1 MSSELMPSLLR
12 LTLFTSITVLILLA
26 IRVPLRRFFG
36 AGAAYQAWLLVPLV
50 TMVACL
56 PTRTTPVL
64 QVAAA
69 MRTVRVLATRMVP
82 APSLQIDLLLVV
94 WAAGALALAG
104 WFLHAHQA
112 FRRAAGT
119 LRQAGGVYLSAGDA
133 GPASVGLLR
142 PIVIVPHDFMQRYG
156 AAEQALVIAHE
167 QVHIAR
173 RDALANL
180 LQAAFQCLF
189 WFNPLVHL
197 AALRFRQDQELSCD
211 ARVMAHHPGQRR
223 TYAEALLKSHRRA
236 PLQDGINCH
245 WQTHHPIKERLMQL
259 QSSAPRLSRRIAGR
273 WLVGLLAAGAMFG
286 TLAARAEPAAPVY
299 AVAMTIDAGGTQASP
314 RVLAKG
320 GEQFAVASGA
330 WRIEMTVRGAKEAG
344 NVWVVSKVYKD
355 GKVVGAPN
363 LLAHLNEQVGVK
375 VGDSVDPF
383 ALSMVVTQQP

>member
-1 MSSELMPSLLR
+1 MPSLLR
-12 LTLFTSITVLILLA
+12 LALFTTITLLILLA
-26 IRVPLRRFFG
+26 IRAPLRRFLG
-36 AGAAYQAWLLVPLV
+36 AAAAYQAWLLVPLV
-50 TMVACL
+50 TVVACL
-56 PTRTTPVL
+56 PARTTPAL
-64 QVAAA
+64 HVAAA
-69 MRTVRVLATRMVP
+69 VRTVRVLATRMVP
-82 APSLQIDLLLVV
+82 APSLPVDLLLVA
-94 WAAGALALAG
+94 WTAGALALAG
-104 WFLHAHQA
+104 WFLHTHRA
-112 FRRAAGT
+112 FWHAVGP

-142 PIVIVPHDFMQRYG
+142 PIIIVPHDFMQRYG

-167 QVHIAR
+167 QVHSAR
-173 RDALANL
+173 HDALANL

-189 WFNPLVHL
+189 WFHPLVHL

-211 ARVMAHHPGQRR
+211 ARVMALHPGQRR
-223 TYAEALLKSHRRA
+223 SYAEALLKSYHRA

-273 WLVGLLAAGAMFG
+273 CLVGLLSAGAMFG

-299 AVAMTIDAGGTQASP
+299 AVAMTIDAGGAPSSP

-330 WRIEMTVRGAKEAG
+330 WRIEMTVRGAKEPG

-363 LLAHLNEQVGVK
+363 VLAHLNESVGVK